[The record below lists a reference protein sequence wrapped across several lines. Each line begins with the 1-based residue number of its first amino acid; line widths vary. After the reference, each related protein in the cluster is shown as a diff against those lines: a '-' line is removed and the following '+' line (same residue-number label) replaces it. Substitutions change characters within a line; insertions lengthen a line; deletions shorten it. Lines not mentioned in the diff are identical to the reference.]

1 MRTGQRF
8 RPGVGETEG
17 SLRGLV
23 RNLKGILVSLRI
35 IDSTEEVPLLQ
46 DPSPNAAPTMAVT
59 YGMSLVTL
67 EPSHVK
73 LDGGLR

>member
-1 MRTGQRF
+1 MRLGQGF
-8 RPGVGETEG
+8 KPGVGETEG

-23 RNLKGILVSLRI
+23 RNLKGISVSLRI
-35 IDSTEEVPLLQ
+35 TDSIEEVPLLQ
-46 DPSPNAAPTMAVT
+46 DPSPNAAPTMVVT